1 MPIISKRG
9 EYPVKSEMELL
20 MVMAAA
26 KKISQVAVHMTVAF
40 AIMFAMTGSIVM
52 GGLALLIEPLINV
65 TLLPYHERFWARVHA
80 HSRRAL
86 LIAAE
91 KLSQTGLHMSVA
103 FAVMYGSTGSL
114 AFGGVAAILEPVLNV
129 ALLPLHDRLWD
140 RCQQASNEH
149 GPWVSV

>member
-1 MPIISKRG
+1 
-9 EYPVKSEMELL
+9 

-40 AIMFAMTGSIVM
+40 AIMFAMTGSVVM
-52 GGLALLIEPLINV
+52 GGLAVIIEPVINV
-65 TLLPYHERFWARVHA
+65 ALLPYHERFWARVRAHA

-91 KLSQTGLHMSVA
+91 KASQTGLHMGVA

-129 ALLPLHDRLWD
+129 ILLPLHDRLWD
-140 RCQQASNEH
+140 RFQQARNGH
-149 GPWVSV
+149 GDQWASA

>member
-1 MPIISKRG
+1 
-9 EYPVKSEMELL
+9 

-40 AIMFAMTGSIVM
+40 AIMFAMTGSVVI
-52 GGLALLIEPLINV
+52 GGLAVLIEPVINV
-65 TLLPYHERFWARVHA
+65 ALLPYHERFWARVRA
-80 HSRRAL
+80 GVHSRRAL

-91 KLSQTGLHMSVA
+91 KVSQTGLHMGVA

-129 ALLPLHDRLWD
+129 ILLPLHDRLWD
-140 RCQQASNEH
+140 RFQQARNGH
-149 GPWVSV
+149 GGQWASA